1 MNEFV
6 VSNDLNTYLIS
17 FLIPNSLWRSWIIQK
32 TKIHQPA
39 TEKPIAL
46 WIGGPM
52 FSKVLAVEGTILGD
66 MEKIGIGMSL
76 ANQW

>member
-6 VSNDLNTYLIS
+6 VSDVLNTYFIS
-17 FLIPNSLWRSWIIQK
+17 FLIPNSLRCSWIIQK

-46 WIGGPM
+46 WIGGPT

-76 ANQW
+76 ADQW